1 MASAS
6 AKRNTSAIQIRRA
19 PPMISK
25 AKFEDLRSR
34 SIAAAKRLK
43 DASAEDTDAMVGIG
57 SGLALALYEKGGRS
71 LPTVMGLDP
80 AVVWG
85 FGAWALTRGRKGKGA
100 SMGRAAG
107 LALATI
113 GVNRSA
119 MRGSIKVGEDDD
131 SPDDSYDDSDL

>member
-1 MASAS
+1 MATKS
-6 AKRNTSAIQIRRA
+6 AKQSSMVVRA
-19 PPMISK
+19 K
-25 AKFEDLRSR
+25 APTIAKARYEELRTR
-34 SIAAAKRLK
+34 GLAVAKRLK
-43 DASAEDTDAMVGIG
+43 EASAEDTDAMVGVG

-85 FGAWALTRGRKGKGA
+85 FGAWAITRGRKGKGA

-119 MRGSIKVGEDDD
+119 MRGSIKVGEDDSD
-131 SPDDSYDDSDL
+131 SSEFDDSDL